1 MFVTNKRYL
10 GLINFKSIMNFL
22 KQHFSTIL
30 IAAAVI
36 ITGLILGKSYLSKG
50 KPDDT
55 VSVTGLGEES
65 FDSDL
70 IVWKAS
76 FSRNSYELKDAYA
89 QLNKDLRSVKAY
101 LKSRGITDD
110 EMVFEAAEIEKLWS
124 RVYDDEGNLTQT
136 TFEGYALKQQL
147 KISSKKV
154 DIVENTSR
162 QVSELI
168 DAGIEL
174 NSEAP
179 EYYYTKLAKLK
190 LQMIEA
196 ATRDAHDRAA
206 KIAENGG
213 GNLGKLM
220 FADMGIFQITAE
232 NSSEEYEWGGSFNT
246 NSRRKTA
253 SVTIRLKY
261 AID

>member
-1 MFVTNKRYL
+1 
-10 GLINFKSIMNFL
+10 MNFF
-22 KQHFSTIL
+22 KQHFATML

-55 VSVTGLGEES
+55 VSVIGLGEES

-70 IVWKAS
+70 IVWRAS
-76 FSRNSYELKDAYA
+76 FSRKSFELKDTYA
-89 QLNKDLRSVKAY
+89 QLNSDVRKVKSY
-101 LKSRGITDD
+101 LKSRGISEDD
-110 EMVFEAAEIEKLWS
+110 MVFEAADITKDWS
-124 RVYDDEGNLTQT
+124 RVYDDEGNVIQT
-136 TFEGYALKQQL
+136 IFDGYSLRQSLKV
-147 KISSKKV
+147 SSKKV
-154 DIVENTSR
+154 NIVEQTSR

-179 EYYYTKLAKLK
+179 EYYYTKLAQLKLK
-190 LQMIEA
+190 MIEA
-196 ATRDAHDRAA
+196 ATKDAFERAA

-213 GNLGKLM
+213 GSLGKLKN
-220 FADMGIFQITAE
+220 ADMGVFQITAE
-232 NSSEEYEWGGSFNT
+232 NSSEDYEWGGSYNT
-246 NSRRKTA
+246 SSRRKTA
-253 SVTIRLKY
+253 SITIRLKY

>member
-1 MFVTNKRYL
+1 M
-10 GLINFKSIMNFL
+10 
-22 KQHFSTIL
+22 L

-55 VSVTGLGEES
+55 VSVIGLGEES

-70 IVWKAS
+70 IVWRAS
-76 FSRNSYELKDAYA
+76 FARKSFELKDAYA
-89 QLNKDLRSVKAY
+89 QLNSDVRKVKSY
-101 LKSRGITDD
+101 LKSRGIAEDD
-110 EMVFEAAEIEKLWS
+110 MVFEAADITKDWS
-124 RVYDDEGNLTQT
+124 RVYDDEGNVIQT
-136 TFEGYALKQQL
+136 IFDGYSLRQSLKV
-147 KISSKKV
+147 SSKKV
-154 DIVENTSR
+154 NIVEQTSR

-179 EYYYTKLAKLK
+179 EYYYTKLAQLKLK
-190 LQMIEA
+190 MIEA
-196 ATRDAHDRAA
+196 ATKDAFGRAA

-213 GNLGKLM
+213 GSLGKLKN
-220 FADMGIFQITAE
+220 ADMGVFQITAE
-232 NSSEEYEWGGSFNT
+232 NSSEDYEWGGSYNT
-246 NSRRKTA
+246 SSRRKTA
-253 SVTIRLKY
+253 SITIRLKY